1 LVRDGQEVALNDTA
15 LSWRGDKFMKLR
27 VVIILILV
35 LAAVAVGAA
44 FSHRSEAVFFDTLP
58 WLTVAAA
65 CLGFVLGV
73 TRALLKDKEDIS
85 DGEVNRHGGGSFLE
99 HWGTALG
106 IFVLLA
112 SGFLLGFLFFPS
124 IMKNLDTTALPLNIH
139 FIGVV
144 ITLFGG
150 FFFVGDYIFSKKYD
164 RLIPNIPDIFGGFI
178 GKYFLRRKW
187 FSEDKYLSSQK
198 VAFLGFALFGGVLL
212 ISGAVKVAAHV
223 WPINADYWAFF
234 TVLHDLFSL
243 LFIFLLVVHVLL
255 VLGLREWPALISWIT
270 GKVTEK
276 RAKED
281 YPVWH
286 EELKTGKRR
295 GYKLRGYKE
304 ASKVEE

>member
-1 LVRDGQEVALNDTA
+1 
-15 LSWRGDKFMKLR
+15 MKLK
-27 VVIILILV
+27 VVIILTLV
-35 LAAVAVGAA
+35 LAVVAVGSI
-44 FSHRSEAVFFDTLP
+44 FSHRAEAVFFDTLP

-73 TRALLKDKEDIS
+73 TRALLKDKEEIS
-85 DGEVNRHGGGSFLE
+85 GGEANRHGGGSFLE

-124 IMKNLDTTALPLNIH
+124 IMKNLDTTTLPLNIH

-150 FFFVGDYIFSKKYD
+150 FFFAGDYLFSRKYD
-164 RLIPNIPDIFGGFI
+164 RLIPNIPDIFGGFV

-187 FSEDKYLSSQK
+187 SSEDKYLSSQK
-198 VAFLGFALFGGVLL
+198 VAFLGFAVLGGVLL
-212 ISGAVKVAAHV
+212 VSGAIKVAAHI
-223 WPINADYWAFF
+223 WSIDADWWAFF

-243 LFIFLLVVHVLL
+243 LFIFMLIIHVFLVIL
-255 VLGLREWPALISWIT
+255 LREWPALFSFIT
-270 GKVTEK
+270 GKVTEEQ
-276 RAKED
+276 AAHD

-286 EELKTGKRR
+286 KELKTGRRR
-295 GYKLRGYKE
+295 GYKLLGYKE
-304 ASKVEE
+304 VSKDEE